1 MGDPTL
7 DGMLGGGLPESRAT
21 LLVGGPGTGKTT
33 LAMQFLQAGLDAGE
47 TALFVST
54 EQTVEELRDSFSEFD
69 FALDDEGLSFLTVHA
84 APGRTFEGDGRA
96 LTIQRLGRGPDATLE
111 ESNAFVPGPETAPE
125 GDGFEWASGQSPT
138 VDDGDDPPEADERPQ
153 EEATGTIDPGSFG
166 DAFARPFDREN
177 LLEYLR
183 PHGPCDRV
191 VFDSVSGLSAVGDGS
206 ELFRRTVLDLIRFFS
221 DEFGATTV
229 FTAEAGD
236 ESQESRLLRFT
247 THGVIELRREP
258 VQGDPHRFLEIKKLR
273 GVDHDRRTVELE
285 LVPSGVRVAPNRRSQ
300 PPALKDHAHRPIGIE
315 GLDALC
321 GGGLVRGAGVL
332 LRHDGRAT
340 LSALFGTLL
349 DHALSAGDDLTL
361 LPTNGLRE
369 SRVRALLEGHDRELE
384 RLLREGRLSIVD
396 LVGVWDDSLPGVH
409 EPGETAAD
417 LAELLAFL
425 SDDDTR
431 TATLCGADTIVH
443 AYGIDGARE
452 VRYAQSRFLD
462 PDDTL
467 IHVSNPETIADRAAA
482 FYRDAAEQVVETWVA
497 DDGLQY
503 VTLRKSPCGFVG
515 STSLVEYV
523 ADPPYVRVQDPP
535 ATRENP
541 AAGE

>member
-7 DGMLGGGLPESRAT
+7 DGMLGGGLPDSRAT

-33 LAMQFLQAGLDAGE
+33 LAMQFLQAGLEEGE

-54 EQTVEELRDSFSEFD
+54 EQTVEELRDSFSEFS
-69 FALDDEGLSFLTVHA
+69 FELDDENLSFLTVHA

-111 ESNAFVPGPETAPE
+111 ESDAFVPDPAAAD
-125 GDGFEWASGQSPT
+125 DGFEGMTQQPATGGGDASGSAASEGT
-138 VDDGDDPPEADERPQ
+138 AGAD
-153 EEATGTIDPGSFG
+153 ASGAIDPGSFG

-206 ELFRRTVLDLIRFFS
+206 ELFRRAVLDLIRFFS

-236 ESQESRLLRFT
+236 RSHQSRLLRFT
-247 THGVIELRREP
+247 THGVIELRRDP
-258 VQGDPHRFLEIKKLR
+258 VQGDPHRFLEIRKLR

-285 LVPSGVRVAPNRRSQ
+285 VVPSGIRVAPNRRSQ
-300 PPALKDHAHRPIGIE
+300 PPALKDHAHRPIGID

-340 LSALFGTLL
+340 LSALFGTLMN
-349 DHALSAGDDLTL
+349 HALSAGDDLTL
-361 LPTNGLRE
+361 VPTNGLRE
-369 SRVRALLEGHDRELE
+369 SRVRALLEGHDWALE
-384 RLLREGRLSIVD
+384 RLMREGRLSVVD
-396 LVGVWDDSLPGVH
+396 LVGVWDDSLPAVH
-409 EPGETAAD
+409 DPGESAAD
-417 LAELLAFL
+417 LAELLASL
-425 SDDDTR
+425 NDDDAR

-443 AYGIDGARE
+443 AYGLGGARE
-452 VRYAQSRFLD
+452 VRYGQSRRLD

-467 IHVSNPETIADRAAA
+467 VHVSNPETIADRAAA

-535 ATRENP
+535 ATRETP
-541 AAGE
+541 AAER